1 MPRPT
6 ELADVRFINAAKR
19 GLAVKDAVMK
29 NPSDP
34 VEHGAALVLLGLGL
48 AELASGLAELSIGLR
63 ATYILLEQVQ
73 RGPGR

>member
-19 GLAVKDAVMK
+19 GLAVKDIIMK

-34 VEHGAALVLLGLGL
+34 VEHGTALVVLGLGL
-48 AELASGLAELSIGLR
+48 AELASGMAELSIGLR
-63 ATYILLEQVQ
+63 ATYILLEQMQ
-73 RGPGR
+73 IASRR